1 MCRGLGRVKGHRRR
15 EIETAVELTFG
26 GRQTQS
32 LVLQGSRSS
41 VETPGSFTAS
51 MQSLC
56 AALVGLGCGGVA
68 WRQRRRELCVAELR
82 SVVC

>member
-1 MCRGLGRVKGHRRR
+1 MCWGLGRVKGHRQRK
-15 EIETAVELTFG
+15 IETAAELTFG

-32 LVLQGSRSS
+32 LVLQGSRSN

-56 AALVGLGCGGVA
+56 VAQVGLGCGGVA
-68 WRQRRRELCVAELR
+68 WRRRRRELCVAELR
-82 SVVC
+82 GVVS